1 MSDVAAHGGSRRSW
15 RDRLARWAPA
25 LGLLIAVVLVSVIV
39 IPRLQADGSARATS
53 YDLDASVSTPGLR
66 TRGAITRNVYGFV
79 IGSFGS
85 GRASFSLAAG
95 RPHPGERTVLLI
107 SADAG
112 PEAPTRVS
120 LVDSSGTSHPLGTAV
135 RWQAHEV
142 DVSGMLGGGRGRLVF
157 AATNSGGEA
166 RLIADRVAVVTYPPG
181 ALPKAGRWEVAL
193 WVALIALLA
202 LALLRRLRAD
212 WVLALATGLTAY
224 LVWPSVVEGALQP
237 PATDV
242 WAAATHAKWFDLDHG
257 LVSGTFEGISSL
269 AVQLFHA
276 LSPITGTG
284 AAAARSA
291 GMLIGVL
298 AIAAIYALGRR
309 VAGGVGAVAAVAFAL
324 LADPF
329 RLSLTTGTSTGTL
342 VLAATLFLLAVHRA
356 LARADTEAMVLL
368 GGAGALAVLAEPTWW
383 PGVLA
388 GLALLALREV
398 PRGARRHALV
408 VALAVFALVSLPSRV
423 SVAHQS
429 AGDLTADATLRTTLA
444 RNDEFVGRGHGA
456 PSNAAA
462 LAANPYG
469 GEPVGLGSYVFGDH
483 SLSVVAG
490 GALSGAYDGLSA
502 ASDRPDTKLVGLLAF
517 LVELVGLVFL
527 LLLPRLRLLV
537 LIPALLALVPWF
549 LESRGSFPPFVAQ
562 AAFWPAM
569 LVGGTAIAYAACGAA
584 REPLAGTRF
593 TAAAAARVAA
603 VRRSRRSPE
612 PG

>member
-1 MSDVAAHGGSRRSW
+1 MG
-15 RDRLARWAPA
+15 
-25 LGLLIAVVLVSVIV
+25 
-39 IPRLQADGSARATS
+39 
-53 YDLDASVSTPGLR
+53 
-66 TRGAITRNVYGFV
+66 
-79 IGSFGS
+79 
-85 GRASFSLAAG
+85 
-95 RPHPGERTVLLI
+95 
-107 SADAG
+107 
-112 PEAPTRVS
+112 
-120 LVDSSGTSHPLGTAV
+120 HPLGTAV

-142 DVSGMLGGGRGRLVF
+142 DVSGILGAEQGRLVF
-157 AATNSGGEA
+157 AAANSGGEA
-166 RLIADRVAVVTYPPG
+166 RLIADRVTVATYPPG
-181 ALPKAGRWEVAL
+181 AIPKAGRWEVAL

-212 WVLALATGLTAY
+212 WALALGTGLTAY
-224 LVWPSVVEGALQP
+224 LVWPSVVGGALQP
-237 PATDV
+237 PLTDV
-242 WAAATHAKWFDLDHG
+242 WAAATHAKWLDLDRG
-257 LVSGTFEGISSL
+257 LVSGTFKGSSSL
-269 AVQLFHA
+269 AVQLYHA

-284 AAAARSA
+284 AAAGPSA
-291 GMLIGVL
+291 GMLVGVL

-309 VAGGVGAVAAVAFAL
+309 VAGGVGAVAAVIFAL
-324 LADPF
+324 LADAF
-329 RLSLTTGTSTGTL
+329 RLSLTAGMSTGTL
-342 VLAATLFLLAVHRA
+342 VLAATLFLLAVHRT

-383 PGVLA
+383 PGVIA

-408 VALAVFALVSLPSRV
+408 VAVAVFALVSLPSRV

-429 AGDLTADATLRTTLA
+429 GGDLTADATLRTTLA

-469 GEPVGLGSYVFGDH
+469 GQPVGLGSYVFGDH

-502 ASDRPDTKLVGLLAF
+502 ASDRPDAKLVGLLAF
-517 LVELVGLVFL
+517 LVELIGLVFL

-562 AAFWPAM
+562 TAFWPAM
-569 LVGGTAIAYAACGAA
+569 LVGGTAIAYAAWGAA
-584 REPLAGTRF
+584 RERLAGTRF

-603 VRRSRRSPE
+603 VRRLRRSPE